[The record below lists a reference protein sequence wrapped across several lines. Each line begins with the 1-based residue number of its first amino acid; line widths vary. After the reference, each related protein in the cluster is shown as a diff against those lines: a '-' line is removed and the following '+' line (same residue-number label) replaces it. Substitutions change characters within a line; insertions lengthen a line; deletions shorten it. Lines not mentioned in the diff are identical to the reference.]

1 MMRFYL
7 QDICITSFANDTAL
21 TLFAKTVKDLIAKAN
36 NALKRLEVFTS
47 LSLLSV
53 NVKKHVFT
61 DIV

>member
-1 MMRFYL
+1 M
-7 QDICITSFANDTAL
+7 DGTAL
-21 TLFAKTVKDLIAKAN
+21 TVFAKHEDDSVAKAN
-36 NALKRLEVFTS
+36 NTLKRVEVFTS